1 MEEVQ
6 ILQFTYPVLVISLFL
21 LCRNEKNL
29 PPSPQKLPIIGN
41 LHQMGILPHRNL
53 QILAQKQGPLM
64 LLNLGSVPVL
74 IASSADA
81 ARAIMRTHDI
91 NFANR
96 PPIKAFKKLI
106 YDGKSISLAPY
117 GEYWRQ
123 AKSIFVLHLLSGKRV
138 QSFRSI
144 REEETALFVKRIAE
158 YSSSDGKTRVVNLS
172 KMFSEFSN
180 DGICR
185 SAFGRKYSVSENGEK
200 ALMLL
205 SEFLE
210 LLGTVNIGD
219 FIPWLGW
226 ITRVNGLDKRLN
238 RVAKEMDDF
247 LEDVIQQHMASITPK
262 GKTGENFV
270 DILLEICNSNTADVS
285 SFDRDSIKAL
295 LLDVFAG
302 GTDTVSTVLEWLM
315 AELLRHLREIVGSKH
330 GITDEDLEKMDY
342 MKAVIKETLRRHPPS
357 PFISTPDS
365 YNKGLDF
372 ELIPFGSGR
381 RGCPGISFAVA
392 TIELVLANIVHKFNW
407 ELPDGVQGQDL
418 DMSEHPGGIVHRAIP
433 LLAVATDH
441 K

>member
-21 LCRNEKNL
+21 LWSVTTKWKWLSRNEKNL

-315 AELLRHLREIVGSKH
+315 AELLRHRNVM
-330 GITDEDLEKMDY
+330 EK
-342 MKAVIKETLRRHPPS
+342 LQ
-357 PFISTPDS
+357 
-365 YNKGLDF
+365 N
-372 ELIPFGSGR
+372 
-381 RGCPGISFAVA
+381 
-392 TIELVLANIVHKFNW
+392 
-407 ELPDGVQGQDL
+407 
-418 DMSEHPGGIVHRAIP
+418 
-433 LLAVATDH
+433 
-441 K
+441 